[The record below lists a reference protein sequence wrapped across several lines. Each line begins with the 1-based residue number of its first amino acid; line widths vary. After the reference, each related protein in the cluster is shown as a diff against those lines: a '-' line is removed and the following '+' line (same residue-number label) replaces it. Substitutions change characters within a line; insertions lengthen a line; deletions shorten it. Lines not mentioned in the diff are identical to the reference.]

1 MSDSRKGGLYGD
13 DIEKLAKKLRI
24 DNFRGVFTK
33 DLLPNKPKR
42 KETIIINLDTISG
55 YGTHWVATRK
65 SGFRVIYF
73 DSYGNIPPPV
83 EVARYYTRCEILY
96 NGANFQDFNTTNC
109 GQLCLEFLHNT
120 RNFK

>member
-1 MSDSRKGGLYGD
+1 MKENSRGLFGHD
-13 DIEKLAKKLRI
+13 LENLAEKLKI

-33 DLLPNKPKR
+33 DLLPDKPRR
-42 KETIIINLDTISG
+42 KETLIINLDTILG

-83 EVARYYTRCEILY
+83 EVVRYFKGCEILY
-96 NGANFQDFNTTNC
+96 NGSTFQNFNTTNC
-109 GQLCLEFLHNT
+109 GELCLEFLHNT
-120 RNFK
+120 RDFK